1 MHIERTIIS
10 CILMRKRERERG
22 REGRKEGGRLS
33 ENEANRNSL
42 WELLIEEKIRILL
55 FDL

>member
-1 MHIERTIIS
+1 
-10 CILMRKRERERG
+10 MRKRERERG